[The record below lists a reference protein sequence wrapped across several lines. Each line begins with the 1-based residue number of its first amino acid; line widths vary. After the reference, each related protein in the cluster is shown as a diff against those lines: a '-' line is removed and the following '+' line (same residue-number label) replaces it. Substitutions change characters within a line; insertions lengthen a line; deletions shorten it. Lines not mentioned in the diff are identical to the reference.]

1 MKKATFFSL
10 LVFCAFLNCFS
21 QDLKQNVIASAG
33 GVDKAGAISL
43 EWTLGEFA
51 VETITAT
58 KNLYTQ
64 GFHQPILMVKSF
76 HSPPKPESSNDIL
89 SSYKILLAPN
99 PVQSFVN
106 VFINSK
112 VTEKFSLTLYDMS
125 GKKVMSKL
133 VTGSDLSIRIEM
145 GHYSSG
151 IYLMDIRNDAGTMIK
166 AFKIVKA
173 G

>member
-1 MKKATFFSL
+1 MKKGYFLSL
-10 LVFCAFLNCFS
+10 LAFCFLQNCFS

-33 GVDKAGAISL
+33 GTDRTSAVSL

-64 GFHQPILMVKSF
+64 GFHQPILAVRNIQFLPGS
-76 HSPPKPESSNDIL
+76 ESRDDLL
-89 SSYKILLAPN
+89 SSYKVLLAPN

-106 VFINSK
+106 VYIRSREN
-112 VTEKFSLTLYDMS
+112 EKFSLTLYDMN
-125 GKKVMSKL
+125 GKRILKKL
-133 VTGSDLSIRIEM
+133 LGGSDLSVRIEM

-151 IYLMDIRNDAGTMIK
+151 IYLMDIRNDTGTMIRS
-166 AFKIVKA
+166 FKLVKA